1 MSPARALSITSI
13 LITLWHWFYAYY
25 RSQINTFQ
33 GSLALP
39 VLQRYWQQPARI
51 LSTLIWAPTLN
62 TWEAFSDL
70 IWSKGDKVSVWI
82 VKQFAKLPWES
93 SQDAL
98 LQSFSNYLY
107 NSFHEVQR
115 QKWKKKQETESKYLA
130 YSRFLCP
137 FIMWRK
143 SIYSFQTDI
152 WRKWFLAATN
162 LE

>member
-13 LITLWHWFYAYY
+13 LIMLWHWFYAYY
-25 RSQINTFQ
+25 RSQINIFQ

-51 LSTLIWAPTLN
+51 LSTLIWARILN

-82 VKQFAKLPWES
+82 VKQFANSLEKAHKML
-93 SQDAL
+93 
-98 LQSFSNYLY
+98 FSKVFPIIYTTR
-107 NSFHEVQR
+107 VMKCRDR
-115 QKWKKKQETESKYLA
+115 QKWKKKQEIESKYLA
-130 YSRFLCP
+130 YSRFLCL

-143 SIYSFQTDI
+143 SIY
-152 WRKWFLAATN
+152 
-162 LE
+162 